1 MLKNGDLIPV
11 EIARIGNPRAADR
24 IAEPISSMYSIS
36 PLSSAAMEMF
46 GRIWISSTSE
56 PCFE

>member
-11 EIARIGNPRAADR
+11 EIARIGNPRAAER

-36 PLSSAAMEMF
+36 PLSSGGHRDIGAHLDKLDF
-46 GRIWISSTSE
+46 QQ
-56 PCFE
+56 CL